1 MSGQVDYMTPISHE
15 HILVGSTIGQV
26 GVFSSINNQLVRM
39 LVDEGLSVYE
49 VVVTQRAK
57 RMALACD
64 GGMALIYETE
74 NFEKVGQVTA

>member
-1 MSGQVDYMTPISHE
+1 
-15 HILVGSTIGQV
+15 
-26 GVFSSINNQLVRM
+26 M

-74 NFEKVGQVTA
+74 NFEKVG